1 MPASRRISGPVT
13 FILGLALIAFG
24 AWGAVASRSAHTLVP
39 LLSGCALTY
48 LGWRGGR
55 TATIV
60 LGHAL
65 VVMGAYLITWGV
77 YLLPYSKPVPAHVFG
92 RPLFWGFITLFGG
105 ICAIYHGFCDCVMR
119 SAARR
124 TRPESS

>member
-1 MPASRRISGPVT
+1 MPTARRIDGPIT
-13 FILGLALIAFG
+13 FTIGIALVALG
-24 AWGAVASRSAHTLVP
+24 AWGAVASRSAHALVP
-39 LLSGCALTY
+39 ILIGSALIY

-55 TATIV
+55 TATVV

-65 VVMGAYLITWGV
+65 VVMGSYMIAWGI
-77 YLLPYSKPVPAHVFG
+77 YLLPYSKPIPAHIFG

-119 SAARR
+119 SAASRR
-124 TRPESS
+124 RPDAS